1 MKQLTCEMCGS
12 TDLMKQEGVF
22 VCQTCGCKYSVED
35 AKKMMIEGT
44 VDVSGSKVK
53 VDDSEELKNLY
64 QIARRAKDSNNSEN
78 AAKYYDMILI
88 KDPQSWE
95 ANFYTVYY
103 KSANCKIGEIKS
115 AIANVENCIEDTLTL
130 IRKNV
135 HDNKERALAVE
146 EVVLRTNILAELMWK
161 SYERHFNGISA
172 SIRANYMMENIG
184 IKIATTTATTKPI
197 ICIINLFE
205 DDEYFMLNYGYE
217 TIRKFMVGRD
227 EWRHAD
233 AAKRLLAKYDKI
245 IEQHR
250 CEEEE
255 RKAKEAKARFD
266 EYWAAHAEEK
276 ETLQAEQDGLKSEI
290 NNLNTKLN
298 DQVAAL
304 NKEIAAIPGGAE
316 IANIDVRINK
326 LTSDKNALGF
336 FKGKEKKAIQEQ
348 INQLVS
354 EKTAIQSRMAAA
366 KKELEAKIAAAKAEV
381 QKKIAPLQSRV
392 NTISN
397 ELTKAR

>member
-22 VCQTCGCKYSVED
+22 VCQTCGCKYSVEE

-78 AAKYYDMILI
+78 AAKYYDMILM

-103 KSANCKIGEIKS
+103 KSASCKIGEIKS
-115 AIANVENCIEDTLTL
+115 AIANVENCIEDTLMF
-130 IRKNV
+130 IKKNV
-135 HDNKERALAVE
+135 HDNKERTLAVE
-146 EVVLRTNILAELMWK
+146 EVVLRTNILAELMWQ
-161 SYERHFNGISA
+161 SYERHFNGISS

-184 IKIATTTATTKPI
+184 IKIATTTATIKPI
-197 ICIINLFE
+197 ICIINLFA

-227 EWRHAD
+227 EWQHAD
-233 AAKRLLAKYDKI
+233 AAKRVLAKYDKI
-245 IEQHR
+245 IAQHR
-250 CEEEE
+250 REEEE

-266 EYWAAHAEEK
+266 EYWVAHAEEK
-276 ETLQAEQDGLKSEI
+276 ETLQAEQDGLESEI

-304 NKEIAAIPGGAE
+304 NKEIAAIPGGTE
-316 IANIDVRINK
+316 IANLDERINK
-326 LTSDKNALGF
+326 LTSDRNALGF
-336 FKGKEKKAIQEQ
+336 FKGKEKKALQEQ
-348 INQLVS
+348 IDQLVR

-366 KKELEAKIAAAKAEV
+366 KKELEAKIAAAKADV
-381 QKKIAPLQSRV
+381 QKKVAPMQSRV
-392 NTISN
+392 TAINN